1 MSFSVVGQD
10 VATYLFG
17 KYLTNSQ
24 NDFILKLNGRINE
37 TLLCQAVQLS
47 LEAEP
52 ILGCYFVED
61 DANPIWKQ
69 SENLDSIEL
78 CSLITTNQA
87 ENEINQFITTP
98 FEKTDCQL
106 KVKIIRAETDT
117 VCIKVNHACSDGGGF
132 KQYLNMLVAIYNG
145 LLNKQQEIVK
155 SGVSKVRSQ
164 EQVFCHPDVA
174 SHLDFLKQLDEFNS
188 MPTVALPFSVG
199 DNSEQTWITGKL
211 DAEHLNAVKKFAR
224 AHNVTVNDVLFTA
237 HNRALTKI
245 AEIENSLISAY
256 LTIDLRRYLQNPQA
270 MCNLVGMPVVTIHY
284 DSKEAFTETLS
295 KVVIETKK
303 VKEQHLGL
311 KNAIDCEMF
320 GNLGFKEA
328 DTLLKQIHEKVVQ
341 NRFSTPIFS
350 NIGIVAED
358 IIEFG
363 PIEVVDCYMMGP
375 VQIPPGLLMVI
386 SIYNNQLTIAVKFF
400 QSRLKKEIV
409 QWFIDS
415 MLKELKTVPKME
427 V

>member
-1 MSFSVVGQD
+1 MCFSVEGQD

-37 TLLCQAVQLS
+37 TLLCQAIQLS
-47 LEAEP
+47 LETEP

-61 DANPIWKQ
+61 DTNPIWKQ
-69 SENLDSIEL
+69 CENLDSMDL
-78 CSLITTNQA
+78 CSLIITNQY
-87 ENEINQFITTP
+87 ENEINQFITAP

-106 KVKIIRAETDT
+106 KVKIIRAKTDT
-117 VCIKVNHACSDGGGF
+117 VCIKINHACSDGGGC
-132 KQYLNMLVAIYNG
+132 KQYLNMLVAIYND
-145 LLNKQQEIVK
+145 LLNKKQEIVK
-155 SGVSKVRSQ
+155 SGVSKIRSQ
-164 EQVFCHPDVA
+164 EQVFRHPDVA
-174 SHLDFLKQLDEFNS
+174 SRLDFLKQLDEFNS
-188 MPTVALPFSVG
+188 SPTVALPFSVG

-211 DAEHLNAVKKFAR
+211 DAEHLDAVKKFAR
-224 AHNVTVNDVLFTA
+224 AHNVTVNDVLLTA

-245 AEIENSLISAY
+245 AEIENNKISAY

-270 MCNLVGMPVVTIHY
+270 MCNLVGMPIITIHY
-284 DSKEAFTETLS
+284 DSEEAFTETLS

-320 GNLGFKEA
+320 GNLGFKKA

-341 NRFSTPIFS
+341 SRFSTPIFS
-350 NIGIVAED
+350 NVGIVAED
-358 IIEFG
+358 IMKFG
-363 PIEVVDCYMMGP
+363 LIEVVDCYMMGP

-386 SIYNNQLTIAVKFF
+386 SIYNNQVTLAVKFF

-409 QWFIDS
+409 QLFIDS
-415 MLKELKTVPKME
+415 MLKELKTVPTME